1 MTNIISEAF
10 EKFIEEC
17 LKNYEIS
24 PNFEKLVLI
33 ADSQT
38 NGRFTPLIKIIKH
51 WNGRIGDIM
60 DPLFLEAVAL
70 CIFYKSPLKSKK
82 LSQYPKFKRFD
93 DFPKA
98 LKMFFSSQILIEAL
112 RNGLEILPLEMLPLY
127 IRGNKL
133 PEAKPTKLKE
143 FLYDVKNFIEDFRK
157 VEDSI
162 RYRRVVDEVFPEHL
176 GLTPEEVKKKKRRIV
191 EYIFEIAGK
200 GYIPDVIID
209 QMVAGFNI
217 DLLLTFNDIGAIKN
231 TASKITEAIELS
243 NTSPERAMEIWR
255 NILGNCFPS
264 V

>member
-82 LSQYPKFKRFD
+82 PSQYPKFKRFD

-98 LKMFFSSQILIEAL
+98 LKGFPTFSIFSF
-112 RNGLEILPLEMLPLY
+112 
-127 IRGNKL
+127 
-133 PEAKPTKLKE
+133 KLK
-143 FLYDVKNFIEDFRK
+143 
-157 VEDSI
+157 
-162 RYRRVVDEVFPEHL
+162 
-176 GLTPEEVKKKKRRIV
+176 T
-191 EYIFEIAGK
+191 
-200 GYIPDVIID
+200 
-209 QMVAGFNI
+209 
-217 DLLLTFNDIGAIKN
+217 
-231 TASKITEAIELS
+231 LS
-243 NTSPERAMEIWR
+243 S
-255 NILGNCFPS
+255 PS
-264 V
+264 VQPLLESFSCNIVCQFPT